1 MTRNTLRRV
10 EVASPV
16 YDPDIRAR
24 ILDMFDTMLRDNVQA
39 RGMGARRAVSPPD
52 AGGERAPQQSG
63 IFLRARPM
71 KPSAGETRR
80 NKRTKTT
87 L

>member
-24 ILDMFDTMLRDNVQA
+24 ILDMFDTMLRDNVQRVRWA
-39 RGMGARRAVSPPD
+39 RTGLYRRLTPGKNATLNSQEYFFRQAYEAVSR
-52 AGGERAPQQSG
+52 GNQTE
-63 IFLRARPM
+63 
-71 KPSAGETRR
+71 
-80 NKRTKTT
+80 
-87 L
+87 

>member
-39 RGMGARRAVSPPD
+39 REMGADGLYRRLTP
-52 AGGERAPQQSG
+52 GKNAPLNSQEYFSG
-63 IFLRARPM
+63 RPM